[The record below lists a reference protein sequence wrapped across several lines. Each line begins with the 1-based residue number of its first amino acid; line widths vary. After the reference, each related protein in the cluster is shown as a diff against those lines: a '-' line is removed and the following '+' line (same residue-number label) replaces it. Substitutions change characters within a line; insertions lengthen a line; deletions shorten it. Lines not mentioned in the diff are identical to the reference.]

1 MVANL
6 RSWSAALLRLLFASC
21 GVLAAGVSTYDLLVI
36 GGGSAGI
43 GAAKYAA
50 KFGKRVALI
59 EKDRLGG
66 DCTWTGCVPSKTLL
80 ASAKRAHAA
89 RTASSFGVST
99 GEVTV
104 DMRAIKARID
114 SVVQRIYEEDDSP
127 AAFANMGVDT
137 ISGMARFVDRSTLSV
152 VGSDGIEAVLRAR
165 DGILIATGAR
175 PRPPTISGLDRVRY
189 LTYENVFELEEVPSR
204 LTVVGGGPIGCECP
218 PNTSNPPEHLPS
230 VPCIRVQ
237 CIGVRCTMVTAS
249 TGLGD
254 WLLTSR
260 VLIAGLRRLFHAWV
274 QA

>member
-104 DMRAIKARID
+104 DMRAIKARGLSI
-114 SVVQRIYEEDDSP
+114 
-127 AAFANMGVDT
+127 AFPTRSLYLEGEVARKLA
-137 ISGMARFVDRSTLSV
+137 GMNQADP
-152 VGSDGIEAVLRAR
+152 DG
-165 DGILIATGAR
+165 
-175 PRPPTISGLDRVRY
+175 
-189 LTYENVFELEEVPSR
+189 R
-204 LTVVGGGPIGCECP
+204 LPGDFGPNAP
-218 PNTSNPPEHLPS
+218 
-230 VPCIRVQ
+230 Q
-237 CIGVRCTMVTAS
+237 
-249 TGLGD
+249 
-254 WLLTSR
+254 
-260 VLIAGLRRLFHAWV
+260 
-274 QA
+274 